1 MQFIKAKVKSL
12 IEKIKKIFIE
22 RKQQIKGLAGMIGT
36 IFLVSA
42 ATFIILLLTKVFIY
56 GPEGLMFNE
65 ELFSAYQDTWWGT
78 LAIIAILSVLTILLC
93 FIPGLSM
100 AFILLINHL
109 YQDPWLAFGI
119 SFARVMLSSTMLY
132 TLGRFGGYNLCK
144 KLLGESDTDKAL
156 TLLRDNGTVYFPL
169 MMMFPLFPDDA
180 LTMVAGTIKMKLS
193 WFIPSAIIG
202 RGVGVATVIFGI
214 QTLLPEPTSD
224 SYIYDWF
231 VLATVIAFALGC
243 VFYLA
248 GKLNKT
254 MALKRE
260 GKYKPFKLS
269 NLKPQEKFGISCS
282 AVILALGILFYNT
295 DVFFPGEMTLYNITI
310 YKAFELLIMAIFWS
324 VMAFFVGRGL
334 YSEYIHCEKYG
345 KPVFA
350 MKKITTTRLIPV
362 FITVGVIAIATAFG
376 LIFSF
381 FPSLD
386 YPYDKMIVVTAY
398 IIWSVAIYLVAH
410 KITFK
415 IKHYIAD
422 HSALPKT
429 EGASNKES

>member
-1 MQFIKAKVKSL
+1 MEFIKAKVKSL

-56 GPEGLMFNE
+56 GPEGFMFNE
-65 ELFSAYQDTWWGT
+65 ELFRAYQDTWWGT
-78 LAIIAILSVLTILLC
+78 LVIIAILSVLTILLC

-109 YQDPWLAFGI
+109 YPDPWVAFGI

-144 KLLGESDTDKAL
+144 KLLGEADTDKAL

-180 LTMVAGTIKMKLS
+180 LTMVAGTIRMKLA

-214 QTLLPEPTSD
+214 QTMLPDPASD

-282 AVILALGILFYNT
+282 VVILALGILFYNT

-324 VMAFFVGRGL
+324 VIAFFVGRGL

-345 KPVFA
+345 KPVFV
-350 MKKITTTRLIPV
+350 MKKITIARLIPV
-362 FITVGVIAIATAFG
+362 FVTAGVVAIATVLGIAFR
-376 LIFSF
+376 F
-381 FPSLD
+381 FPLLD

-398 IIWSVAIYLVAH
+398 IIWSVAIYALAH

-415 IKHYIAD
+415 IKHYIEA
-422 HSALPKT
+422 H
-429 EGASNKES
+429 GASNKES